1 MISLAGKDAAFELS
15 CVDQAWRACTFG
27 LILKA
32 FLQAG
37 SMSPVIIFDEL
48 DIIGQSDAHSRA
60 DSAFLDLLQPERA
73 ILFTDAFMAL
83 PIDASNAWYIFTA
96 NTLQGIPAPLLDR
109 LSIFQ
114 MDDYS
119 FDDLM
124 EIAERVIR
132 DRNRTARRKLGFS
145 KKAKR
150 RLVYS
155 CFGANTSVRPLKEAI
170 DRVYASKAKLALSS
184 DSSEPIRVGEDDIGE
199 AVFHNVEFPDL
210 AKDFIYSPGVIS
222 GISVMAGRGFILPV
236 EARNVHS
243 PLREVKV
250 TGLVEQVMLESANIA
265 YDLAD
270 SYSHRHID
278 MNLEA
283 VTVNYTYSIQKRGDS
298 ASLATAL
305 AIISDL
311 SGIAVPKTTAV
322 TGAVSLTGNV
332 LPVGGVLAKI
342 SGAALQG
349 ARKIIIPAA
358 NRKDAEDVPPSI
370 LPDVDIIFVSTFEE
384 AIERTFPRH
393 IQVRENERQ
402 MA

>member
-1 MISLAGKDAAFELS
+1 
-15 CVDQAWRACTFG
+15 
-27 LILKA
+27 
-32 FLQAG
+32 
-37 SMSPVIIFDEL
+37 
-48 DIIGQSDAHSRA
+48 
-60 DSAFLDLLQPERA
+60 
-73 ILFTDAFMAL
+73 MAL

-270 SYSHRHID
+270 SYAQRHMD

-349 ARKIIIPAA
+349 ARKVIIPAA
-358 NRKDAEDVPPSI
+358 NRKDIEDVPSSI
-370 LPDVDIIFVSTFEE
+370 LPDVDIVFVSTFEE
-384 AIERTFPRH
+384 AVERTFPPHAH
-393 IQVRENERQ
+393 IRVNERQ